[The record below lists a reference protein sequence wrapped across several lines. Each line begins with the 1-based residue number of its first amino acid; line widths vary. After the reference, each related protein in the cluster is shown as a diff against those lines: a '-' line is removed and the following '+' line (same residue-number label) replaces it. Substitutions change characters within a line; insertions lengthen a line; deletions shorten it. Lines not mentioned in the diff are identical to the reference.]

1 MLTGNHHYYDSM
13 LEFINQADQ
22 EVNTDNYFN
31 SSRQENPDR
40 TNFTKTKTFRQAVE
54 LALHG
59 WPEGLSMIQDALDDI
74 EALPAIEPLPVF
86 DVCGEAFNLD
96 AVLQGQP
103 ENMFYFMPQESHK
116 PRIIQLAFNFGY
128 NAQITSAE
136 VMARGAAI
144 ASAVNDIEN
153 AGMRVE
159 LYAYQSTAHGL
170 YTTTTV
176 VKIKESQEPLELER
190 MVFAAAHPA
199 MHRRLNFST
208 KEQYSYDEFQDR
220 FGSGYGSSREPTCS
234 QLAEAGLQDDN
245 LIKVDKDSFNPDQ
258 VKRCIQ
264 QQLDSILE
272 N

>member
-13 LEFINQADQ
+13 LEFIEQSKQPGFSGD
-22 EVNTDNYFN
+22 N
-31 SSRQENPDR
+31 SSKKTGSSRHE
-40 TNFTKTKTFRQAVE
+40 FTKTENFSEAIE

-59 WPEGLSMIQDALDDI
+59 WPEGLKMIEQALDDI

-103 ENMFYFMPQESHK
+103 ENMFYYMPQESNK

-128 NAQITSAE
+128 NWKITAAQ

-159 LYAYQSTAHGL
+159 LYAYQSTTRGRYA
-170 YTTTTV
+170 TTTV
-176 VKIKESQEPLELER
+176 VKIKAAQEPLELER
-190 MVFAAAHPA
+190 MVFAAAHPS
-199 MHRRLNFST
+199 MHRRLNFSMF
-208 KEQYSYDEFQDR
+208 EQYKETEFSKR
-220 FGSGYGSSREPTCS
+220 FGSSYGASKEPANNLLT
-234 QLAEAGLQDDN
+234 EAGLQNEN
-245 LIKVDKDSFNPDQ
+245 LIKIGNETFDPDR
-258 VKRCIQ
+258 VKRSIQ